1 MKKSIKRISL
11 QCHQKLEQGLER
23 QHTKLQKTLE
33 ELRDYQKQHE
43 KWAKM
48 NSKVIIILI
57 IVITTTLLSEDH
69 KAAKCQVNA
78 VQAPLE
84 MRVASRLSYE
94 KYTFL
99 TEGGGVYYHILATS
113 TKHNLVYK
121 TGRTIR
127 PQGCYETLDHGKKF
141 VECVV
146 NNVDESNKIAG
157 QTIYR

>member
-1 MKKSIKRISL
+1 MREKISL

-99 TEGGGVYYHILATS
+99 TEGGAIFLQSARKTTWLTKQDERYDLKGATRLS
-113 TKHNLVYK
+113 I
-121 TGRTIR
+121 TGRSLLSALSTMWTR
-127 PQGCYETLDHGKKF
+127 
-141 VECVV
+141 
-146 NNVDESNKIAG
+146 
-157 QTIYR
+157 QTRLLVKLFTGDL

>member
-1 MKKSIKRISL
+1 MREKISL

-113 TKHNLVYK
+113 TRHNLFTKQDGRYDLK
-121 TGRTIR
+121 GATRLSITGRSLLSALSTMW
-127 PQGCYETLDHGKKF
+127 T
-141 VECVV
+141 
-146 NNVDESNKIAG
+146 S
-157 QTIYR
+157 QTRLLVKQFTGNL